1 MYDLFFFFL
10 KGHLGLPFKTGHTSL
25 VLDNQKKECYKISDS
40 LFSFPIKQV
49 TFIKKG
55 FKVSLITSDVTN
67 EYSLLSK
74 KKNLK
79 ALF

>member
-1 MYDLFFFFL
+1 MFDFKKKKK

-49 TFIKKG
+49 TFDSIRKG

-74 KKNLK
+74 KKK
-79 ALF
+79 I